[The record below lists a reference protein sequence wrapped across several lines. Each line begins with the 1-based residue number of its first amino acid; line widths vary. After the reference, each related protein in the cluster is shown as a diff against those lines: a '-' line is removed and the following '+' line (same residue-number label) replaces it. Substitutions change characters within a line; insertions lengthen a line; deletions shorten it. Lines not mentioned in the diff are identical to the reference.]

1 MLSLALPERTWA
13 HRLPAALKFGLL
25 AVAMIALMRL
35 GSLAGQGAAVL
46 AVAGLTASLGRGAIR
61 QSLVT
66 LRPLVWIVA
75 VILIWDTAQG
85 RFQLGVTFGLRVL
98 AMVGLANLVTLTTPL
113 PEIVALIER
122 LAQPLARF
130 GISPRVPAI
139 SVALVIR
146 FVPVLRARHA
156 TLTEAWR
163 ARSARKPRVKL
174 LAPLT
179 FSLLD
184 DADHMADALR
194 ARGGLALPRKGRDT
208 VGT

>member
-1 MLSLALPERTWA
+1 MLSLALPYRTWA
-13 HRLPAALKFGLL
+13 HRLPAAVKFGLL
-25 AVAMIALMRL
+25 TLAMIGLMQI
-35 GSLAGQGAAVL
+35 GTLAGQGAAVL
-46 AVAGLTASLGRGAIR
+46 IALALTASLGRRAVA

-75 VILIWDTAQG
+75 VILIWDTLQG
-85 RFQLGVTFGLRVL
+85 DFRLGLIFGLRVF
-98 AMVGLANLVTLTTPL
+98 AMVGLANVVTLTTPL

-122 LAQPLARF
+122 LAQPLAKF

-146 FVPVLRARHA
+146 FVPVLRARYD
-156 TLTEAWR
+156 TLTEAWM
-163 ARSARKPRVKL
+163 ARSARKPRTKL

-194 ARGGLALPRKGRDT
+194 ARGGLALPHRGRD
-208 VGT
+208 

>member
-1 MLSLALPERTWA
+1 MLSLALPYRTWA

-25 AVAMIALMRL
+25 TLAMIGLMQI
-35 GSLAGQGAAVL
+35 GTLAGQGAAVL
-46 AVAGLTASLGRGAIR
+46 IALALTASLGRRAMA

-75 VILIWDTAQG
+75 VILIWDTLQG
-85 RFQLGVTFGLRVL
+85 DFRLGVLFGLRVF
-98 AMVGLANLVTLTTPL
+98 AMVGLANVVTLTTPL

-122 LAQPLARF
+122 LAQPLAKF

-146 FVPVLRARHA
+146 FVPVLRARYD
-156 TLTEAWR
+156 TLTEAWM
-163 ARSARKPRVKL
+163 ARSARKPRTKL

-194 ARGGLALPRKGRDT
+194 ARGGLALPHRGRD
-208 VGT
+208 

>member
-1 MLSLALPERTWA
+1 MLSLALPYRTWA

-25 AVAMIALMRL
+25 TLAMIGLMQI
-35 GSLAGQGAAVL
+35 GTLAGQGAAVL
-46 AVAGLTASLGRGAIR
+46 IALALTASLGRRAVA

-75 VILIWDTAQG
+75 VILIWDTLQG
-85 RFQLGVTFGLRVL
+85 DFRLGLIFGLRVF
-98 AMVGLANLVTLTTPL
+98 AMVGLANVVTLTTPL

-122 LAQPLARF
+122 LAQPLAKF

-146 FVPVLRARHA
+146 FVPVLRARYD
-156 TLTEAWR
+156 TLTEAWM
-163 ARSARKPRVKL
+163 ARSARKPRTKL

-194 ARGGLALPRKGRDT
+194 ARGGLALPHRGRD
-208 VGT
+208 

>member
-1 MLSLALPERTWA
+1 MLSLALPYRTWA

-25 AVAMIALMRL
+25 AVAMIALMRI

-46 AVAGLTASLGRGAIR
+46 VVAALTASLGRRAVR

-75 VILIWDTAQG
+75 VILLWDTAQG
-85 RFQLGVTFGLRVL
+85 RFQLGVVFGLRVL

-122 LAQPLARF
+122 LAQPLARL

-146 FVPVLRARHA
+146 FVPVLRARHDILA
-156 TLTEAWR
+156 EAWR
-163 ARSARKPRVKL
+163 ARSARKPRMKL

>member
-1 MLSLALPERTWA
+1 MLSLALPYRTWA

-25 AVAMIALMRL
+25 TLAMIGLMQI
-35 GSLAGQGAAVL
+35 GTLAGQGAAVL
-46 AVAGLTASLGRGAIR
+46 IALALTASLGRRAVA

-75 VILIWDTAQG
+75 VILIWDTLQG
-85 RFQLGVTFGLRVL
+85 DFRLGVLFGLRVF
-98 AMVGLANLVTLTTPL
+98 AMVGLANVVTLTTPL

-122 LAQPLARF
+122 LAQPLAKF
-130 GISPRVPAI
+130 GISPRIPAI
-139 SVALVIR
+139 SVALAIR
-146 FVPVLRARHA
+146 FVPVLRARYD
-156 TLTEAWR
+156 TLTEAWM
-163 ARSARKPRVKL
+163 ARSARKPRTKL

-194 ARGGLALPRKGRDT
+194 ARGGLALPHRGRD
-208 VGT
+208 

>member
-1 MLSLALPERTWA
+1 MLSLALPYRTWA
-13 HRLPAALKFGLL
+13 HRLPAAVKFALL
-25 AVAMIALMRL
+25 TVAMVGLMQL
-35 GSLAGQGAAVL
+35 GSVWGQALAVL
-46 AVAGLTASLGRGAIR
+46 AVAGLTASLGRKALV

-75 VILIWDTAQG
+75 VILIWDTLQG
-85 RFQLGVTFGLRVL
+85 DFRLGVLFGLRVL
-98 AMVGLANLVTLTTPL
+98 AMVGLANAVTLTTPL

-122 LAQPLARF
+122 LAQPLARL

-146 FVPVLRARHA
+146 FVPVLRARYD
-156 TLTEAWR
+156 TLTEAWK
-163 ARSARKPRVKL
+163 ARSARKPRTKL

-184 DADHMADALR
+184 DAEHMADALR
-194 ARGGLALPRKGRDT
+194 ARGGLALPRKGRDQL
-208 VGT
+208 GT